1 MTSSRL
7 QLGSNDKAQVK
18 PPPAITDTAEVAQG
32 DSIAARHGPAGQSY
46 SANMVPPIELWV
58 RRRDPAAPDPP
69 TGDGQPQS
77 PSSSVGQDSSGQT
90 QQAATA
96 DIAPGSL
103 HASQLGLP
111 GWQETVLQFCAAQ
124 SVPSHP
130 DRSSQQSHLSLSSA
144 ASLSVDFQHSLRP
157 PGISYMLSRPS
168 KVALL
173 ACKASVSCWPTNLCI
188 GAAWMA
194 ASAQPNMQR

>member
-7 QLGSNDKAQVK
+7 QLGSSDKAQVK
-18 PPPAITDTAEVAQG
+18 PPPAITDTDEVAQG

-46 SANMVPPIELWV
+46 SANMVPPIELWI
-58 RRRDPAAPDPP
+58 RRRDPAAPYPP
-69 TGDGQPQS
+69 TEDGQPQS
-77 PSSSVGQDSSGQT
+77 PSSSVGQDSSGQSH
-90 QQAATA
+90 QAATA

-111 GWQETVLQFCAAQ
+111 GWQETVFCAAQ
-124 SVPSHP
+124 SVPSQP

-144 ASLSVDFQHSLRP
+144 ASLSVDFQHSFRP

-168 KVALL
+168 KFALL
-173 ACKASVSCWPTNLCI
+173 ACKASCWPTNLCI
-188 GAAWMA
+188 GAAWTA
-194 ASAQPNMQR
+194 ASAQSNMQR